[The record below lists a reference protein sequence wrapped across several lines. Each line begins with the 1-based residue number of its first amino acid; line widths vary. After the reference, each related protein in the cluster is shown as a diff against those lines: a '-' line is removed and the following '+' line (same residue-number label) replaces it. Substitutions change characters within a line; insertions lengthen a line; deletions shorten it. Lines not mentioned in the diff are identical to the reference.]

1 MKKNISLT
9 EFVGAFSP
17 YGENVSED
25 TFVWKELGFDLD
37 ELQWLGIDL
46 SAEHNW
52 IWTNETD
59 LGKYIPYESPVWSK
73 TYWAPKNW
81 EDLKLRELYAFCRPY
96 VETI

>member
-9 EFVGAFSP
+9 EFVGTFSP

-37 ELQWLGIDL
+37 ELQWLSIDL
-46 SAEHNW
+46 SMEHNW
-52 IWTNETD
+52 IWTSETD
-59 LGKYIPYESPVWSK
+59 IGKYIPYESSAWTK
-73 TYWAPKNW
+73 TYWSPQNW
-81 EDLKLRELYAFCRPY
+81 ADLKLRELYAFCRPY